1 VHGLEGRPARA
12 LVQSFP
18 QNGRAV
24 LSIGVPDRAEL
35 ADKTMD
41 YIRRLDNGW
50 SSLTGD
56 VVATGAAGDTVA
68 LTVRAEQ
75 QMSGRADDKAGW
87 KWSVVAT
94 LAAGVVAA
102 AAAVRGL
109 IVRRRRN
116 RG

>member
-1 VHGLEGRPARA
+1 V
-12 LVQSFP
+12 VQSFTD
-18 QNGRAV
+18 NGRLV
-24 LSIGVPDRAEL
+24 LAIDVPGRREL
-35 ADKTMD
+35 ADKSLE
-41 YIRRLDNGW
+41 YIRQLDNGW

-94 LAAGVVAA
+94 LAVGVVAA

>member
-1 VHGLEGRPARA
+1 
-12 LVQSFP
+12 
-18 QNGRAV
+18 V
-24 LSIGVPDRAEL
+24 LSIGVPGRADL
-35 ADKTMD
+35 ADKNMD

-56 VVATGAAGDTVA
+56 VVATGAAGDTVT

-75 QMSGRADDKAGW
+75 QMGNRADDRAGW
-87 KWSVVAT
+87 KWSLVAT
-94 LAAGVVAA
+94 VAVGAVAA